1 VTDLAT
7 GVCHSKFRHGSGSGE
22 QYSGVTRIHCMSAP
36 CTSSATSVFF
46 SGCSAGILKAW
57 TMPVESPLTPASP
70 GQSSAS
76 SYWGISMNLRSKQS
90 LSVMK
95 VHAAPISY
103 LVAKPSDAPGG
114 WLLASGDMKGL
125 VCLNRGS
132 EKSSSAT
139 CCSTS
144 MHSSASPKPS
154 TASSAA
160 AGVSCLAFIGAT
172 ALSPSGAEGAAAGGG
187 KAKTAKKGG
196 TTGGAGS
203 GMTAGM
209 SGAAAGGSEQY
220 LGVGTA
226 SGLISVLDLCTA
238 QAVYQ
243 VSGHAGRVTQMIG
256 LQSNEF
262 ITASTD
268 RSIKLW
274 DIRTR
279 SRPTQNFAGK
289 ILEERSLGPSSD
301 KRCATSPIT
310 AIAVGGGDNSLVIST
325 SADGTVRLWDRR
337 YDVNVPCSVSQ
348 GHSNRITAIAW
359 NGVGEFHTASHDG
372 TVRSWDSING
382 QNTHL
387 LQAHEEEG
395 ITGMRMTSFRC
406 AQHISITPRGPVT
419 FTDYDKLSAR
429 TCLVTCGWNGTMR
442 AFVYDV

>member
-22 QYSGVTRIHCMSAP
+22 QYAGVTSIHCMSAP
-36 CTSSATSVFF
+36 CTNSATTVFF

-57 TMPVESPLTPASP
+57 TMPVEAPLTAASP
-70 GQSSAS
+70 GQSSGAG
-76 SYWGISMNLRSKQS
+76 YWGISMNLRSKQS

-95 VHAAPISY
+95 VHAAPISC
-103 LVAKPSDAPGG
+103 LVARPSDAPGG
-114 WLLASGDMKGL
+114 WLLASGDSKGL

-132 EKSSSAT
+132 EKSSSTT

-144 MHSSASPKPS
+144 MHSSASPKS
-154 TASSAA
+154 RAGGSSAS

-172 ALSPSGAEGAAAGGG
+172 AQPASSAEGAAAGKG
-187 KAKTAKKGG
+187 KGAKKGG
-196 TTGGAGS
+196 GTAGAGS
-203 GMTAGM
+203 GINA
-209 SGAAAGGSEQY
+209 GAAAGGGLEQY

-226 SGLISVLDLCTA
+226 SGLISVLDLSTA
-238 QAVYQ
+238 QTVYQ
-243 VSGHAGRVTQMIG
+243 VSGHSGRVTQMIG

-262 ITASTD
+262 ITSSTD

-301 KRCATSPIT
+301 KRCATSPVT

-359 NGVGEFHTASHDG
+359 NGIGEFHTASHDG

-387 LQAHEEEG
+387 LQAYEEEG
-395 ITGMRMTSFRC
+395 IAGMRMTSFRC
-406 AQHISITPRGPVT
+406 AQHITITPRGPVT
-419 FTDYDKLSAR
+419 FTDYDKLSSR
-429 TCLVTCGWNGTMR
+429 TCLVTSGWNGTMR
-442 AFVYDV
+442 AFVCDV